1 VWNFRHNGP
10 NWCISNPELET
21 LLEERL
27 WKLERMER
35 MERFQFTGVRLSLGK
50 MGSRFC
56 SMSAAPGLIPRLFIN
71 SFVQPHSK
79 SMS

>member
-10 NWCISNPELET
+10 NWCISNPELEP

-35 MERFQFTGVRLSLGK
+35 FQFTGVRLPLGK
-50 MGSRFC
+50 TGSRFF
-56 SMSAAPGLIPRLFIN
+56 SMSAAPGLIPRLFIK
-71 SFVQPHSK
+71 SFVRPHSK
-79 SMS
+79 GMS

>member
-10 NWCISNPELET
+10 NWCISKPELEP

-27 WKLERMER
+27 WKLER

-50 MGSRFC
+50 IESRFF
-56 SMSAAPGLIPRLFIN
+56 SMSAAPGLISRLFIK
-71 SFVQPHSK
+71 SFVNPTLK
-79 SMS
+79 A